1 MKDFMYENNSGT
13 KAVIITLLIVVLIIC
28 LLWVTGLIRWE
39 NSSEEQN
46 IEFEDTDEVTMDEL
60 KDDNDIS
67 ITEWIDLKN
76 EVRQLR
82 EEVEQLK
89 YNQINVPTSVKDT
102 TLTKVS
108 TSTKSKDESSKSI
121 FKLGALTLANYN
133 HDCAYSN
140 ATVALKN
147 NINQTITQ
155 FTGRMIYYD
164 MNGNMLDYQDFKK
177 AVVIEPGMTKSFQ
190 LNGYGYN
197 ENYAYY
203 KSDVCERK
211 YKVKFELKSYITR

>member
-39 NSSEEQN
+39 NSLEEQN

-67 ITEWIDLKN
+67 ITEWIDLKD

-108 TSTKSKDESSKSI
+108 TSTKSKEESSKSI
-121 FKLGALTLANYN
+121 FKPGALTLANYN
-133 HDCAYSN
+133 HDCGYSN

-197 ENYAYY
+197 DNYAYY
-203 KSDVCERK
+203 KSDICERK